1 MPTEFVAELQ
11 GTLKIDQRSRPPVA
25 ESGARQRLGGRL
37 HGEPARPLIDHRQAH
52 ARAGDRRADRDARI
66 VEAGADL
73 DPSVAVQARTSRT
86 RPRSVIMPVNIPMSQ
101 STLCIEPAHRRRPRR
116 LL

>member
-11 GTLKIDQRSRPPVA
+11 ARSRLTSVP
-25 ESGARQRLGGRL
+25 GRQSPRVVHDSVSADTCAANQPG
-37 HGEPARPLIDHRQAH
+37 PLSITVKH

-73 DPSVAVQARTSRT
+73 DPSVAF
-86 RPRSVIMPVNIPMSQ
+86 RPDVPHAPEVGDNAGEHPYVSVDF
-101 STLCIEPAHRRRPRR
+101 TY
-116 LL
+116 